1 MAVYKTIALQYLQD
15 LWDFLEDD
23 WDTDYT
29 EGALLIKHPK
39 GQFLLNYHGTM
50 DQIWFS
56 SPITGAHHFF
66 YKAPKWL
73 CTRTHREL
81 ESILRQ
87 DLNA

>member
-1 MAVYKTIALQYLQD
+1 MNKAAAFKYLQD
-15 LWDFLEDD
+15 LCDKFEHD

-29 EGALLIKHPK
+29 EGALIIEHPK

-50 DQIWFS
+50 DQIWLS
-56 SPITGAHHFF
+56 SPITGAHHFI
-66 YKAPKWL
+66 YNSHQWL
-73 CTRTHREL
+73 CTRTQKEL